1 MENLYDY
8 GFWYNSYEELWYAI
22 PRSTWTE
29 FFSGVKPKVEFEDVM
44 SSRNIN
50 DLIGAITNP
59 ELIEWDAIEVD
70 EDVLPWI
77 EETKEDDGDDD

>member
-8 GFWYNSYEELWYAI
+8 AFWYNNYEELWYAI

-29 FFSGVKPKVEFEDVM
+29 FFSGVKPKSDFEDVM
-44 SSRNIN
+44 SSKNIN

-59 ELIEWDAIEVD
+59 ELIEWEAIEVED
-70 EDVLPWI
+70 EIPWI
-77 EETKEDDGDDD
+77 DETREDDDNDD

>member
-29 FFSGVKPKVEFEDVM
+29 FFSGVKPKVEFEDV
-44 SSRNIN
+44 
-50 DLIGAITNP
+50 
-59 ELIEWDAIEVD
+59 
-70 EDVLPWI
+70 
-77 EETKEDDGDDD
+77 